1 MQEKCPNSCTFQIF
15 VVNLQSKTNIP
26 YSMEKEALRKLIA
39 VWFEEDIRDG
49 DHTSLSCIPATQMGC
64 QQLIIKDT
72 GVLAGVEV
80 AKEIINYF
88 DPECRM
94 EQLLEDGALVKPG
107 DIAFRVYG
115 KELSLLQIERTMLN
129 IMQRMSGVATTAHKY
144 QSLIAD
150 TGCHVLDTRKT
161 TPGLRYLEKEAVL
174 IGGGM
179 NHRIGLFDMIL
190 LKDNHVDFAGGI
202 TNALERARDYCKQKN
217 KDLRIEIE
225 VRNFDEIREAIATG
239 IPDRIMLDN
248 FSPAKTKEAVDLIRA
263 AEPAYGRHIEIESS
277 GGITI
282 DTIRDYAVCGV
293 DFVSVGALTHSV
305 KSLDMSFKAMK

>member
-1 MQEKCPNSCTFQIF
+1 MERQELK
-15 VVNLQSKTNIP
+15 
-26 YSMEKEALRKLIA
+26 KLIA

-49 DHTSLSCIPATQMGC
+49 DHTSLSCIPETEMGC
-64 QQLIIKDT
+64 QQLIVKEEGII
-72 GVLAGVEV
+72 AGIEV
-80 AKEIINYF
+80 AKEIVAYF
-88 DPECRM
+88 DPACRF
-94 EQLLEDGALVKPG
+94 EQLLEDGAHVKPG

-129 IMQRMSGVATTAHKY
+129 IMQRMSGVATTANRY

-150 TGCHVLDTRKT
+150 TNCHVLDTRKT

-179 NHRIGLFDMIL
+179 NHRIGLFYMIL

-202 TNALERARDYCKQKN
+202 TAALTRAKNYCEEKG

-225 VRNFDEIREAIATG
+225 TRNEDEIREALATN

-248 FSPAKTKEAVDLIRA
+248 FTPERTKGAVEIIRTW
-263 AEPAYGRHIEIESS
+263 EKENGKHIEIESS

-282 DTIRDYAVCGV
+282 DTLHDYAVTGV

-305 KSLDMSFKAMK
+305 KSLDMSFKALR

>member
-1 MQEKCPNSCTFQIF
+1 MD
-15 VVNLQSKTNIP
+15 SK
-26 YSMEKEALRKLIA
+26 ELRKLIA
-39 VWFEEDIRDG
+39 LWFEEDIRDG
-49 DHTSLSCIPATQMGC
+49 DHTSLSCIPPTQMGC

-72 GVLAGVEV
+72 GILAGVEV

-88 DPECRM
+88 DPECRF
-94 EQLLEDGALVKPG
+94 EQFLHDGDAVKPG
-107 DIAFRVYG
+107 DIAFKVHG

-129 IMQRMSGVATTAHKY
+129 IMQRMSGVATTAHRY
-144 QSLIAD
+144 QSLIED

-161 TPGLRYLEKEAVL
+161 TPGLRYLEKEAVK

-202 TNALERARDYCKQKN
+202 VPALERARDYCKAKG

-225 VRNFDEIREAIATG
+225 VRNMDEINEALSTG

-248 FSPAKTKEAVDLIRA
+248 FDPGRTRAAVQHIRK

-282 DTIRDYAVCGV
+282 ETIRDYALCGV
-293 DFVSVGALTHSV
+293 DFVSVGALTHSY
-305 KSLDMSFKAMK
+305 KSLDMSFKAVK